1 MGDSPGGKKCQEIV
15 ASRNEAL
22 RGSGFP
28 SRAGHGS
35 GVGGARHCNRRKE
48 EEKAGRGRAV
58 DLAGETKPLLWG
70 VPDFFM
76 KYEVAHPLRVRRK
89 RVEVV
94 QSAGVLRRAGR

>member
-1 MGDSPGGKKCQEIV
+1 MGPGWAVLAIVTEGK
-15 ASRNEAL
+15 
-22 RGSGFP
+22 
-28 SRAGHGS
+28 
-35 GVGGARHCNRRKE
+35 RKRKQAE
-48 EEKAGRGRAV
+48 VERSV

-94 QSAGVLRRAGR
+94 QSAGVLRRARR